1 MTPGKMRAATI
12 LQKSAQVKAMLQGIE
27 GLPLGTL
34 EEFLA
39 DGRNA
44 AAAESYLRR
53 ALEGLL
59 DLTRHILAKG
69 FGQGPAEYK
78 EVAAM
83 SASAGLLGER
93 QAALMM
99 QIAGYRN
106 RLVHFYDEV
115 SENELYEIC
124 SSQLADVRSLL
135 DALLQWVRRHPE
147 LIDTE
152 L

>member
-12 LQKSAQVKAMLQGIE
+12 LQKSAQVEAMLRGME

-34 EEFLA
+34 EEFVA
-39 DGRNA
+39 DSRNP

-59 DLTRHILAKG
+59 DLARHILAKG
-69 FGQGPAEYK
+69 LGQAPAEYK

-83 SASAGLLGER
+83 SASAGLLSEG
-93 QAALMM
+93 QGALMM
-99 QIAGYRN
+99 RIAGYRN

-115 SENELYEIC
+115 SENELYDIC
-124 SSQLADVRSLL
+124 SSQLGDVRALL
-135 DALLQWVRRHPE
+135 DALLEWVRRHPE
-147 LIDTE
+147 AIDKE

>member
-1 MTPGKMRAATI
+1 MTPSKMRAATI
-12 LQKSAQVKAMLQGIE
+12 LQKSAQVTAMLQGIE

-34 EEFLA
+34 QEFVG
-39 DGRNA
+39 DTRNS

-59 DLTRHILAKG
+59 DLARHILAKG
-69 FGQGPAEYK
+69 LGQAPAEYK

-83 SASAGLLGER
+83 AATAGLLGEG
-93 QAALMM
+93 QGALMM

-115 SENELYEIC
+115 SEKELYDIC
-124 SSQLADVRSLL
+124 SGQLGDVRSLL
-135 DALLQWVRRHPE
+135 EAILAWVRAHPD
-147 LIDTE
+147 LIDRE

>member
-1 MTPGKMRAATI
+1 MTPGKMRASTI
-12 LQKSAQVKAMLQGIE
+12 LQKSAQVTAMLQGIE

-34 EEFLA
+34 QEFLA
-39 DGRNA
+39 DARNA

-53 ALEGLL
+53 ALEALL
-59 DLTRHILAKG
+59 DLTRHLLAKG

-83 SASAGLLGER
+83 SAGLGLLR
-93 QAALMM
+93 QDQAALMV

-115 SENELYEIC
+115 SVNELYDIC
-124 SSQLADVRSLL
+124 SNQLADVRSLL
-135 DALLQWVRRHPE
+135 DALLEWIRQHPE
-147 LIDTE
+147 LIDSQ